1 MNRMFQ
7 LQRSGVNS
15 KRTLVDGR
23 RKRDA
28 YSEYVNKEDF
38 MRQLEVD
45 SEKMRMRLN
54 LNKK

>member
-23 RKRDA
+23 RKRDE